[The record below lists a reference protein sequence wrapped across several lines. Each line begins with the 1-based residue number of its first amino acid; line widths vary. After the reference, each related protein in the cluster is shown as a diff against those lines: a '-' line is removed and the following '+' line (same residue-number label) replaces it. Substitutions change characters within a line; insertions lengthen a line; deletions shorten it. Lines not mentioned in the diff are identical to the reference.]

1 VARKVQGDNRLPRST
16 FERVQE
22 VLIGRAKDFRDPDA
36 RHKLSLIAV
45 LAWVGLGADGL
56 SSSAYGPDES
66 FRALGEHTYLAIFL
80 ALATAITILVISR
93 CYTRIIEHFPH
104 GGGGYVVATTLLGR
118 YAGLAS
124 GAALLVDYV
133 LTITA
138 SIAGG
143 GNAVFSLLP
152 ETWQPYKLPIEYLAI
167 VALILMNLRGVKES
181 VTALV
186 PIFLV
191 FLVTHALLIGLGIF
205 QHVDQVPAVARDVQ
219 SGLTRGLHDLGLWK
233 LLGIFFMAYSMGGGT
248 YTGIEAVSNGL
259 AILREPKVET
269 GKRTMNYMAVSL
281 AVTAAGLMLCYML
294 FRVQPVAHQTLNAVL
309 AGALAGDF
317 RPGGVPV
324 GPLFVIVTMGVE
336 AVLLLVAAQTGFI
349 DGPRVMANMAADS
362 WLPHRFAGLSDRLTM
377 QNGIVL
383 MGAAAMLILA
393 NTRGDIGTLLIMY
406 SLNVFLTFTLSQLG
420 MIRFFARG
428 KTRWASLRQKDM
440 WVHIA
445 GLVLCAGILAIMV
458 REKFAEGAWKTILIT
473 SALIALCYGI
483 RRHYRKVAELVR
495 ALDKQ
500 FDKLPQLLKPAAP
513 VPEFDAQ
520 KPTAIVLVG
529 GYGGL
534 GIHIFFSNMR
544 LFPNTFH
551 NFVFASV
558 GNVDSEFFKDE
569 QHVATIEQR
578 TRETLQR
585 YVELA
590 AQAGKPARSAQRVGT
605 DVTEQASELC
615 MELFRKYPQAVVFAG
630 TLVFERPHWFD
641 RILHNETAY
650 AIQRRLKFGG
660 VPMVILPLLIR
671 DPKHLPKPALPSEAR
686 GK

>member
-1 VARKVQGDNRLPRST
+1 MSKSSENRSRLPRST
-16 FERVQE
+16 IERVRAA
-22 VLIGRAKDFRDPDA
+22 LIGHAKDFRAPDA

-66 FRALGEHTYLAIFL
+66 FRALGQHTYLAIFL

-104 GGGGYVVATTLLGR
+104 GGGGYVVATTLLGS
-118 YAGLAS
+118 YAGVTS

-152 ETWQPYKLPIEYLAI
+152 ESWQPYKLPVEYLAI
-167 VALILMNLRGVKES
+167 VALILINLRGVKES

-205 QHVDQVPAVARDVQ
+205 QHVDQVPVVARDVQ
-219 SGLTRGLHDLGLWK
+219 SGLARGLHDLGPWK
-233 LLGIFFMAYSMGGGT
+233 LLGIFFLAYSMGGGT

-259 AILREPKVET
+259 AILRDPKVET

-281 AVTAAGLMLCYML
+281 AVTAAGLMVCYML
-294 FRVQPVAHQTLNAVL
+294 FRVQPVPHQTLNAVL
-309 AGALAGDF
+309 VGALAGDF
-317 RPGGVPV
+317 RPGGIPI

-393 NTRGDIGTLLIMY
+393 NTRGDIGTLLVMY

-420 MIRFFARG
+420 MLRFWARG
-428 KTRWASLRQKDM
+428 KKWLASLWQKDM
-440 WVHIA
+440 LVHLV
-445 GLVLCAGILAIMV
+445 GFVLCAGILIIMV
-458 REKFAEGAWKTILIT
+458 CEKFTEGAWMTVLIT
-473 SALIALCYGI
+473 STLVALCIGI
-483 RRHYRKVAELVR
+483 RQHYRKVAELVR
-495 ALDKQ
+495 ALDRQ
-500 FDKLPQLLKPAAP
+500 FDKLPHMLKATTPAP
-513 VPEFDAQ
+513 DFDPK

-569 QHVATIEQR
+569 QHVATVETR
-578 TRETLQR
+578 TRDMLQR
-585 YVELA
+585 YVDLA
-590 AQAGKPARSAQRVGT
+590 AQAGKPAQSAFRIGT
-605 DVTEQASELC
+605 DVTAQASELC
-615 MELFRKYPQAVVFAG
+615 MEVFRKYPQSVVFAG

-671 DPKHLPKPALPSEAR
+671 DPKHLPKPILPPAR
-686 GK
+686 R